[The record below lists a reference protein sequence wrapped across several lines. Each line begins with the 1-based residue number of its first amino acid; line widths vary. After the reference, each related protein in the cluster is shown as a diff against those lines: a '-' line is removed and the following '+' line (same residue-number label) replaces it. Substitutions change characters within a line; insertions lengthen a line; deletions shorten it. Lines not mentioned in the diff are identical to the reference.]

1 MDQPI
6 VLAVDDDPMMLEMIS
21 AALGNHFQ
29 VMTRMNV
36 AEGLACIEA
45 ENPVAILLDVS
56 MPDMNG
62 YEACERIR
70 QLENHADTPVL
81 FVSGH
86 DRLEDRMRGYEAGGT
101 DYLVKPFDFAE
112 LELKVRRLVD
122 LALEQRKLRDQSAF
136 ASSAAMTAM
145 TEMGELGLVIGTMRQ
160 INACSDFPAL
170 CQALLAGMA
179 DFGLSG
185 LVQVRVLNLTLTR
198 NAKGE
203 ASPLE
208 VSIISNMATMDR
220 IVSYKSRLVINYPLF
235 SLLVTNLPLDNP
247 DQCGRLRDHLAIL
260 GESANTRAQA
270 IHDAEESNRRGNL
283 LVVQQRNAALG
294 QAVAQ
299 ITETL
304 RTIDM
309 VQRDSGVATQA
320 AVTHLLEEVD
330 NALLR
335 VALSDDQERYLN
347 AILRSGIEGIV
358 SAQTSA
364 LDMQDQLS
372 GIVRQLNSLTAAV

>member
-122 LALEQRKLRDQSAF
+122 LALEQRKLRDQSAY

-170 CQALLAGMA
+170 CQSLLAGMA
-179 DFGLSG
+179 DFGLNG

>member
-62 YEACERIR
+62 YEVCERIR
-70 QLENHADTPVL
+70 QLDDHADTPVV

-112 LELKVRRLVD
+112 LELKVRRLVE
-122 LALEQRKLRDQSAF
+122 LALEQRKLRDQSAY

-179 DFGLSG
+179 DFGLNG

-220 IVSYKSRLVINYPLF
+220 IVSYKTRLVINYPLV

-299 ITETL
+299 IIETL